1 MDNSEKLA
9 KLGIQDTGWRQ
20 TKQNAQYLKLKI
32 DKQHGHHQQP
42 AVKPGTHEGYAVPA
56 TYKSPAMLLL

>member
-20 TKQNAQYLKLKI
+20 TKQKAQYLK
-32 DKQHGHHQQP
+32 QP
-42 AVKPGTHEGYAVPA
+42 EVKPGTREGYAVPA

>member
-1 MDNSEKLA
+1 MKTN
-9 KLGIQDTGWRQ
+9 
-20 TKQNAQYLKLKI
+20 KQKAQNLKLKK